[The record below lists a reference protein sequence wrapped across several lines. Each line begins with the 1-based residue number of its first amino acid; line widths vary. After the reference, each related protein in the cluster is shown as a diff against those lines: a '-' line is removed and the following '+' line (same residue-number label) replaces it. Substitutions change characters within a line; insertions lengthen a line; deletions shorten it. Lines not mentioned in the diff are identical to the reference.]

1 MNIVICILI
10 ININFYC
17 IECNYINKLYTY
29 VLYIDYECCVGV
41 TYCLYDIIFIVI
53 ILYRELLIFFYV
65 GIKILYI

>member
-1 MNIVICILI
+1 MNIVILI

-17 IECNYINKLYTY
+17 IVCNYINKLYMF

-41 TYCLYDIIFIVI
+41 MYCLYDIIFIVM
-53 ILYRELLIFFYV
+53 ILYCELLIFLYV